1 MFLEKSL
8 DKEVKYAFASLF
20 VEILIPVAAT
30 AKREYSIPAVK
41 KFVDLMF
48 KDAMEM
54 SKKAKHSMVS
64 FCMVIL
70 FFSILAIED

>member
-8 DKEVKYAFASLF
+8 VKEVKYAFASLF

-41 KFVDLMF
+41 KFVDMLF
-48 KDAMEM
+48 KETMDM
-54 SKKAKHSMVS
+54 SKKGKHSMVS
-64 FCMVIL
+64 FCV
-70 FFSILAIED
+70 FFVCFIVCF